1 MPTVLVLNG
10 LRVVIYP
17 VDHRPAHVHVQ
28 GAGFEIVFDLNC
40 PDGPL
45 DVRDIKGKVSDASV
59 RRAAKLIAPSLS
71 TLCGAWR
78 NIHGN
83 YH

>member
-1 MPTVLVLNG
+1 MGSEWSYTPQIIDRRTFTFT
-10 LRVVIYP
+10 R
-17 VDHRPAHVHVQ
+17 R
-28 GAGFEIVFDLNC
+28 AGFEIVFDLNC

-45 DVRDIKGKVSDASV
+45 DVRGIKGKVSDAGV
-59 RRAAKLIAPSLS
+59 RHTAKLIAPSLPS
-71 TLCGAWR
+71 LCVAWR